1 VKQLVPYLTRRL
13 TLGRQKPLP
22 QEGDPDLPPSL
33 KINFSWTILGNL
45 VYGISQILL
54 FGLISKLGTPEILG
68 QYTLGIAIV
77 TPTMMF
83 ANLQLRTLQATDAG
97 ERYRFRDY
105 FELRCLTVVVSL
117 VFLAVL
123 ALCGPFGSAKGGI
136 IFLVGL
142 AKAIEAI
149 SDLFYGALQQREC
162 LERIAKS
169 MVYRSILSL
178 LSFALLF
185 YGSQSLPI
193 ACLGLVG
200 SALFVLFAYDV
211 RSPFRFFKD
220 YQVAEQAGRLD
231 RLQAAVK
238 LWMRPSWPVLG
249 ELFKV
254 ALPVGVVIMLLSL
267 CSNIPRYF
275 IEGYWGSRDLGIFA
289 ALSYV
294 PISGVI
300 VVSACGQSALPRL
313 ARYYACGDVK
323 RFQKLTFQL
332 LGIALALGSTGY
344 IGALLVGKPLL
355 SLLYSSEYAEQ
366 SLLFSRLMLWGGL
379 HYAASLMGSAA
390 AAAQY
395 FRSSLVLAAF
405 RTLVTIVTSWLFIQH
420 QGLQG
425 AVLSLVVDETVQL
438 IGLAMILIHALN
450 KIRKLSEVSA

>member
-13 TLGRQKPLP
+13 RALGRQKPLP
-22 QEGDPDLPPSL
+22 QGFEPDLQPSL

-54 FGLISKLGTPEILG
+54 FGLISKLSTPEILG

-117 VFLAVL
+117 VFLAIL
-123 ALCGPFGSAKGGI
+123 ALYGPFGSAKGGI

-178 LSFALLF
+178 LTFALLF
-185 YGSQSLPI
+185 NISQSLPI

-220 YQVAEQAGRLD
+220 YQVGADGVVD
-231 RLQAAVK
+231 RLQGAIK
-238 LWMRPSWPVLG
+238 LWMRPSWTVLG

-313 ARYYACGDVK
+313 ARYYACADVK
-323 RFQKLTFQL
+323 RFQKLTVQL

-395 FRSSLVLAAF
+395 FRSSLALAAF

>member
-1 VKQLVPYLTRRL
+1 MKQLPSYLVRRL
-13 TLGRQKPLP
+13 QTLGRQQSASPTAV
-22 QEGDPDLPPSL
+22 DDRPPSL

-45 VYGISQILL
+45 VYGVSQILL

-123 ALCGPFGSAKGGI
+123 ALYGPFGTAKGGI
-136 IFLVGL
+136 IFLIGL

-169 MVYRSILSL
+169 MVYRSLLSL
-178 LSFALLF
+178 LTFALLF

-200 SALFVLFAYDV
+200 SALFVLFCYDV
-211 RSPFRFFKD
+211 RSPFQFFRD
-220 YQVAEQAGRLD
+220 YQLERVDGAIERLKG
-231 RLQAAVK
+231 AIK
-238 LWMRPSWPVLG
+238 LWLRPSWTILA

-275 IEGYWGSRDLGIFA
+275 IEHYMGSRDLGIFA

-294 PISGVI
+294 PVAGVI
-300 VVSACGQSALPRL
+300 VISACGQSALPRL
-313 ARYYACGDVK
+313 ARYY
-323 RFQKLTFQL
+323 
-332 LGIALALGSTGY
+332 
-344 IGALLVGKPLL
+344 
-355 SLLYSSEYAEQ
+355 
-366 SLLFSRLMLWGGL
+366 
-379 HYAASLMGSAA
+379 
-390 AAAQY
+390 
-395 FRSSLVLAAF
+395 
-405 RTLVTIVTSWLFIQH
+405 
-420 QGLQG
+420 
-425 AVLSLVVDETVQL
+425 
-438 IGLAMILIHALN
+438 
-450 KIRKLSEVSA
+450 

>member
-1 VKQLVPYLTRRL
+1 VKQLVPYLMRRL
-13 TLGRQKPLP
+13 SLGRQKPSP
-22 QEGDPDLPPSL
+22 QSLEPESQPSL

-105 FELRCLTVVVSL
+105 FELRCLTVVISL
-117 VFLAVL
+117 VFLAIL
-123 ALCGPFGSAKGGI
+123 GLYGPFGWQKGGI
-136 IFLVGL
+136 IFLIGL
-142 AKAIEAI
+142 AKAVEAI

-178 LSFALLF
+178 FTFALLF
-185 YGSQSLPI
+185 ASSQSLPI

-200 SALFVLFAYDV
+200 SAMFVLFSYDM
-211 RSPFRFFKD
+211 RSPFQFFKD
-220 YQVAEQAGRLD
+220 YRVGGEGGALD
-231 RLQAAVK
+231 RLRGAMQ
-238 LWMRPSWPVLG
+238 LWMRPSWRVLA

-275 IEGYWGSRDLGIFA
+275 IEYYMGSRDLGIFA

-294 PISGVI
+294 PVAGVI
-300 VVSACGQSALPRL
+300 VISACGQSALPRL
-313 ARYYACGDVK
+313 ARYYACADVK
-323 RFQKLTFQL
+323 RFRRLTFQL
-332 LGIALALGSTGY
+332 LGIALLLGSTGY
-344 IGALLVGKPLL
+344 LGAILFGKPLL

-395 FRSSLVLAAF
+395 FRSSLLLAAF
-405 RTLVTIVTSWLFIQH
+405 RTLVTITTSWLFIQH

-438 IGLAMILIHALN
+438 LGLAMILIHALN
-450 KIRKLSEVSA
+450 KIRKLSQVSA